1 MTRLPV
7 VEHLPP
13 DEIARR
19 YRTCPD
25 GAEKTRWQ
33 ILWLVT
39 RSDDPMSAGRAA
51 RAVGLTPSWGRTLLK
66 RWNADGPA
74 GLTDGRRTNGA
85 DPVLPPARQAELYAA
100 LQADP
105 PDGGLWTGPKVA
117 RYVRDRW
124 GVEVVPQTGWRWLN
138 DLGFSLRVP
147 RPRHPK
153 AATAEQQRR
162 WL

>member
-1 MTRLPV
+1 MNRLPV
-7 VEHLPP
+7 IDHLPP
-13 DEIARR
+13 AEIARR

-33 ILWLVT
+33 VLWLVT
-39 RSDDPMSAGRAA
+39 RSDQSMSAGRAA
-51 RAVGLTPSWGRTLLK
+51 LSVGLTASWGRTLLK
-66 RWNADGPA
+66 RWNEHGPD
-74 GLTDGRRTNGA
+74 GLTDGRRDNGA
-85 DPVLPPARQAELYAA
+85 EPVLTPTQQAHLYAA
-100 LQADP
+100 LQADS

-124 GVEVVPQTGWRWLN
+124 GVAVVPQTGWRWLVR
-138 DLGFSLRVP
+138 LGFRLRVP

-153 AATAEQQRR
+153 AATPEQQRV